1 MYSMIQIME
10 EKVKETEKYRQNVND
25 LEQKVIENQKI
36 REDEYDDMKIT
47 INRL

>member
-1 MYSMIQIME
+1 MIQIME